1 VRPFPTPD
9 HDADAAR
16 EAQTRTRPALPL
28 VRPFLRPASQP
39 EALARRQPP
48 RPSGSAR
55 PKRRPRA
62 ALRYAAAAA
71 IVVGGYVH
79 YCLYRNGFRTTPT
92 IGIGFLLQVIT
103 SAVVAGAL
111 LIGRERV
118 LRFGRLVVRS
128 SVAVGLAG
136 LSLSLGTL
144 AAFGLSHTPMGLFAF
159 REFGWQPAP
168 QAAIALVAELT
179 AVVLLATGLFLDRRG
194 PLPARVRAHHRRRFT
209 LVED

>member
-1 VRPFPTPD
+1 VRPFPTP
-9 HDADAAR
+9 HRDADATR

-39 EALARRQPP
+39 EALARRHPP

-55 PKRRPRA
+55 PRRRPRA

-71 IVVGGYVH
+71 IAVGGYVH
-79 YCLYRNGFRTTPT
+79 YCLYRNGFRTIPK

-168 QAAIALVAELT
+168 QAAIALVAELM
-179 AVVLLATGLFLDRRG
+179 AVVLLATGLLVDRRR
-194 PLPARVRAHHRRRFT
+194 PVPAPARVHRRRRFT